1 MTDAGGGHDIAIYK
15 RLGTGDVE
23 PVEWTVFGKGR
34 MGVSRDVASSTTGN
48 ITTRR
53 IGTKLYE
60 ITDHLGSVRALI
72 PDIKL
77 PSGDT
82 FLVEPVSVYEYDAY
96 GVMRVNRSAD
106 LANPYRYG
114 FQGML
119 RMSEVAPSNTVVN
132 DYSTLF
138 RTYDAR
144 TGRWTSHDPILQP
157 WESTYSGL
165 AGNPAMLT
173 DWYGL
178 DADDGG
184 PMVTTMESPQQT
196 TTTTTTTA
204 TTETSGSSD
213 GGTEV
218 QPQNPPVNK
227 NKQSNGNE
235 TPITEVEGGATTKMS
250 TPTTSHLTQCTPAEG
265 WYDLQPRDNFWDLE
279 ERWGLE
285 HGSLAEWNPDFDP
298 NNLKPHDDIITD
310 PDKPV
315 KGPYTVPVTIKY
327 TGPRED
333 YPGDAEN
340 WVVTG
345 ATAIPLGGRAPSV
358 PLGGTRPVNIAWLA
372 FEVIRELAKALP
384 VTRTKVIDLPV
395 PFWYVTYEK
404 VNYLTGFVYIGRSSG
419 YALDPN
425 QVVAQRDA
433 NGHHKDKEGYGS
445 AKLTYALPA
454 TKPGFINRANDP
466 SYWAIRGLEQMQI
479 ARYKAEGRSGNTYN
493 GVSPRNTNYNK
504 YMDHGNKWLSY

>member
-1 MTDAGGGHDIAIYK
+1 
-15 RLGTGDVE
+15 
-23 PVEWTVFGKGR
+23 
-34 MGVSRDVASSTTGN
+34 MGVSRDVTSSTNGDV
-48 ITTRR
+48 TTRR

-60 ITDHLGSVRALI
+60 LTDHLGSVRALI

-218 QPQNPPVNK
+218 QPENP
-227 NKQSNGNE
+227 KQFPSTEQVEALFGERPTHDKMLGLPFDHSSTGASSAKPRSTQSDNPFTWNNLANWLRYFGTAYEVQGIAYTGTNWDYLYSFNNIIVGILN
-235 TPITEVEGGATTKMS
+235 TPSRIWNSSFQMAATFV
-250 TPTTSHLTQCTPAEG
+250 
-265 WYDLQPRDNFWDLE
+265 DLQLWKPGNRAIVLLGLIKVTADDLRE
-279 ERWGLE
+279 DVAKRGIDGVLIDAGAHLISPQGIEQLGITTIDVFGTGLAGRGMSVG
-285 HGSLAEWNPDFDP
+285 GSLTTMAVNEELGAISTLYRAVSKAE
-298 NNLKPHDDIITD
+298 LDDIATNGLRSNPIMYGYQTEKLFATSAQD
-310 PDKPV
+310 ASIWGQSFFHWDQQAFTIV
-315 KGPYTVPVTIKY
+315 EVRVPRSVME
-327 TGPRED
+327 R
-333 YPGDAEN
+333 
-340 WVVTG
+340 
-345 ATAIPLGGRAPSV
+345 ATYFRADGRQAVS
-358 PLGGTRPVNIAWLA
+358 
-372 FEVIRELAKALP
+372 IRSE
-384 VTRTKVIDLPV
+384 DLPQLHV
-395 PFWYVTYEK
+395 HPL
-404 VNYLTGFVYIGRSSG
+404 NYIPWR
-419 YALDPN
+419 
-425 QVVAQRDA
+425 
-433 NGHHKDKEGYGS
+433 
-445 AKLTYALPA
+445 
-454 TKPGFINRANDP
+454 
-466 SYWAIRGLEQMQI
+466 
-479 ARYKAEGRSGNTYN
+479 
-493 GVSPRNTNYNK
+493 
-504 YMDHGNKWLSY
+504 